1 MVGLPDQS
9 LMLLFGRRRGRAG
22 GAKRTRRA
30 HASARTAFS
39 SFPAELRARPVLA
52 LWLQQQTGH
61 QVLPCMTT
69 LFQHIVVRRGSTTGY
84 PVISSCARVRV
95 WVPPTAHLTAAAAL
109 QLCQYA
115 VMAQAPRSKEKTRC
129 ITNHGKDHECAT
141 PHTTPLSLGLH
152 WPPMPCH
159 AHCHVY
165 RPAGMSCTWLQY
177 GGGLHDVVSMKRRRT
192 AARGQWLR
200 RTSGQGGGLAAQ
212 PLALPVPPALQS
224 LLGVTQRLRRS
235 VCGRGRAS
243 EKSVEASRSAPSRH
257 IYTPT
262 PARVSSLPL
271 GLSRPSPLAA
281 GGHRRPRRVAGGPR
295 RGRRGARTA
304 WCEACAWSS
313 LTPPTR

>member
-177 GGGLHDVVSMKRRRT
+177 GGGLHDVVSMKRRRAPRRAVNGCAGRPGREAGWLHNPWPCPSLQLFSRFLESLSVYDGQS
-192 AARGQWLR
+192 AAEGARQKKASRLHAQLPRVISTLR
-200 RTSGQGGGLAAQ
+200 L
-212 PLALPVPPALQS
+212 
-224 LLGVTQRLRRS
+224 LLGSLRCPWGSHAHHRS
-235 VCGRGRAS
+235 LQAGTEGH
-243 EKSVEASRSAPSRH
+243 EG
-257 IYTPT
+257 
-262 PARVSSLPL
+262 SLED
-271 GLSRPSPLAA
+271 LAED
-281 GGHRRPRRVAGGPR
+281 GVV
-295 RGRRGARTA
+295 RGRRGVKPA
-304 WCEACAWSS
+304 
-313 LTPPTR
+313 LGPH